1 LYFAAN
7 IQSLDLLIKKYYIP
21 AMDRIGI
28 LILLFFSISCSLI
41 LKEDRSH
48 LVFRYNEYGNIM
60 SLDPAFSRNLANIW
74 ATTHLFNGLVQMNDN
89 MEVIP
94 DVAKKWNVSADGL
107 VYEFQIRE
115 DVYFHKHPAFG
126 KKKTRSV
133 IASDFVYS
141 LKRLLDPQLA
151 SPGGWVLQN
160 VECIETKNDQQLTIT
175 LKQPFPAFLG
185 LLSMRYCS
193 VVPKEIVSQEGEG
206 FRKKPIGTG
215 PFAFKNWEEDV
226 KLVLRK
232 NPLYFELDNKG
243 NTLPYLESI
252 AITFVPDKQSEFML
266 FLQGK
271 LDFLNSLDNS
281 YKDELLTLEGE
292 LSEKYLNKI
301 DLQKGPYL
309 NTEYLG
315 FYLDSPSRVIKS
327 PLIREA
333 INIGFDRKKMMVYLR
348 NNIGFKGNKGFI
360 PKGVPGHPKNQFSK
374 FQPER
379 ARELVKN
386 FEEQTGLKP
395 EISLA
400 TDANYIDL
408 CEYIQRELQKIGVSI
423 KLDVMPPATLKQ
435 ARSQGKLEM
444 FRSNWIADYPDAEN
458 YLSLFYSKNFS
469 PSGPNYTHFQSPD
482 FDSLYEESFM
492 INDVFKRSKLY
503 QNMDSL
509 AMSKHPLIPL
519 YYDQVVRFT
528 QKEVKGL
535 SVNPINVLK
544 LKKVWKTK
552 KPL

>member
-1 LYFAAN
+1 MYFAAN
-7 IQSLDLLIKKYYIP
+7 IQPLDLSVQQHYILT
-21 AMDRIGI
+21 MKRLGV
-28 LILLFFSISCSLI
+28 LLFLFCSLSCSLE
-41 LKEDRSH
+41 LREDQSH
-48 LVFRYNEYGNIM
+48 LVFRYNEDGNIT
-60 SLDPAFSRNLANIW
+60 SLDPAFTRNIENIW
-74 ATTHLFNGLVQMNDN
+74 ATTHLFNGLVQLNDN

-94 DVAKKWNVSADGL
+94 DIAERWTVSADGL
-107 VYEFQIRE
+107 VYEFEIRE
-115 DVYFHKHPAFG
+115 DVYFHKHPTFG
-126 KKKTRSV
+126 DKKTRKV
-133 IASDFVYS
+133 IASDFVFS

-160 VECIETKNDQQLTIT
+160 VANIEAKNNQQLTIT

-193 VVPKEIVSQEGEG
+193 VIPHEIVSQEGG
-206 FRKKPIGTG
+206 DFRRNPIGTG

-232 NPLYFELDNKG
+232 NPLYFERDNTG
-243 NTLPYLESI
+243 NALPYLESI

-271 LDFLNSLDNS
+271 LDLLNSLDNS
-281 YKDELLTLEGE
+281 YKDELLTLEGK
-292 LSEKYLNKI
+292 LPKKYKDKI
-301 DLQKGPYL
+301 NLQKGPYL

-315 FYLDSPSRVIKS
+315 FYLDSPSPVIKS
-327 PLIREA
+327 PMIREA

-360 PKGVPGHPKNQFSK
+360 PKGLPGHSKNQLQEY
-374 FQPER
+374 QPER
-379 ARELVKN
+379 AAALVRS
-386 FEEQTGLKP
+386 FEEQTGLKAK
-395 EISLA
+395 INLA
-400 TDANYIDL
+400 TDAGYIDL
-408 CEYIQRELQKIGVSI
+408 CEYIQRELQKIGISI
-423 KLDVMPPATLKQ
+423 KVDVMPPATLKQ

-469 PSGPNYTHFQSPD
+469 PAGPNYTHFYSLT
-482 FDSLYEESFM
+482 FDSFYEKSFEV
-492 INDVFKRSKLY
+492 NDAHQRSKLY
-503 QNMDSL
+503 QTMDSL
-509 AMSKHPLIPL
+509 AMSKNPLIPL

-535 SVNPINVLK
+535 TLNPINVLK
-544 LKKVWKTK
+544 LKKVRKTK